1 MRAQSEQ
8 RVANEVL
15 VREVN
20 ERIYDVAARL
30 VVPSDR
36 ANVVGFLCEC
46 GELSCPAQ
54 VEMTLAEYAA
64 LRAHPGLIAVAA
76 AHTGATDGRV
86 VARNPRYVLVN
97 RERLTP
103 GGARK
108 DRPA

>member
-1 MRAQSEQ
+1 MRAQTEQ

-30 VVPSDR
+30 LVPSDR
-36 ANVVGFLCEC
+36 PNVFGFVCEC
-46 GELSCPAQ
+46 GELSCHAQ
-54 VEMTLAEYAA
+54 VEMTLMEYAA
-64 LRAHPGLIAVAA
+64 LRAHPGFVAVAA
-76 AHTGATDGRV
+76 AHDGATNGRV

-97 RERLTP
+97 RDPLTP
-103 GGARK
+103 GGARE